1 MEDRQYPSRSKLTWL
16 EHPLIVRDPRS
27 VRSGIEFIHTHA
39 RHRPVKVY
47 KTLHLID
54 MESHSA
60 DVKAHTVLNLLV
72 TQNTKHGNE
81 MPAAQCA
88 TRMVETPWQ

>member
-16 EHPLIVRDPRS
+16 EHLSIVREPRS

-47 KTLHLID
+47 KTLHSID
-54 MESHSA
+54 MKSQPA
-60 DVKAHTVLNLLV
+60 DVVAHAVHNLLV
-72 TQNTKHGNE
+72 TQNAKHGNE